1 MVLAALSVLCMPLT
15 VPSIGRGGLRPAGLC
30 RRKVASMRP
39 ASVSLYLLSFSSA
52 LDPLGPGWCLLTMG
66 HYGTIPLFKM
76 SCNYQTQA
84 ACVRGEGEGG

>member
-1 MVLAALSVLCMPLT
+1 MVLAALSVLCTPLT

-39 ASVSLYLLSFSSA
+39 ASVSLYLLLSFSSA

-66 HYGTIPLFKM
+66 HY
-76 SCNYQTQA
+76 
-84 ACVRGEGEGG
+84 